1 MKSGGRPFRKV
12 GSFLGFLILPWAVL
26 SASDQTGGFVLVPEK
41 TQLPVWSGNLPVSG
55 GFSKGTAAISASNG
69 RLTIDRSITYNGLYA
84 KNGTETIHI
93 EWQVDPPP
101 AFLPLGQNLR
111 IACRGSATPP
121 GSWNDDSDSF
131 WVRAN
136 IYVQTP
142 GWQPVQR
149 ELINGVW
156 AGDPADMEAGMGL
169 IYGYRR
175 SSKMKF
181 IGSGSMYSEGTL
193 DPAFAYQPG
202 QELRVSFYFED
213 QPGSYIKWPDDVYRA
228 CPMHGNPLA
237 VYFYRYDA
245 RGAGGGGGTDAGSAK
260 PPADPKAKPPVK
272 GTPCDRFDEALA
284 KVRCLEW
291 HLQTLRQMRTEMESS
306 RIAMLG
312 TMYGSDAID
321 IAFMGAS
328 VWTNTVGRWMGSRA
342 VLQAAKQTA
351 LAKVLQAVIKAA
363 LKDSMKTFLDDAKNQ
378 NISIAQ
384 LLSTGADAG
393 GRKFL
398 SETMKNSLAAEG
410 TARMMGLGATAASTG
425 GQLPPALLKMVQSE
439 YVNPSIDAAFVA
451 IDMLKLLNAVPG
463 QIDMCNAMRDGIKR
477 FDQNVLSP
485 RELQLDLAK
494 QDLDVAKAA
503 CDQWRKDN
511 PERGIRR

>member
-1 MKSGGRPFRKV
+1 MKTGCGPFRRI
-12 GSFLGFLILPWAVL
+12 GSFLGLLILPLAVRP
-26 SASDQTGGFVLVPEK
+26 AAAQTGGFVLIPEK
-41 TQLPVWSGNLPVSG
+41 TDLPVWSGSLPVSG
-55 GFSKGTAAISASNG
+55 AFSKGTAAISASNG
-69 RLTIDRSITYNGLYA
+69 RLTVDRTITYFDIDA

-93 EWQVDPPP
+93 EWQVDSPP
-101 AFLPLGQNLR
+101 AFLPLGQTLR
-111 IACRGSATPP
+111 IVCRGSGTPP
-121 GSWNDDSDSF
+121 SSWNDRSDTF

-136 IYVQTP
+136 VYVQTP

-149 ELINGVW
+149 QLVNGVW
-156 AGDPADMEAGMGL
+156 AGDPADMKAGMGL
-169 IYGYRR
+169 ISDYQTNNNP
-175 SSKMKF
+175 KF
-181 IGSGSMYSEGTL
+181 IGSGSMYTEGTL

-213 QPGSYIKWPDDVYRA
+213 LPGSYIQWTDDVYRA

-237 VYFYRYDA
+237 VYYYRYDA
-245 RGAGGGGGTDAGSAK
+245 RGVGSGGTDAGSAK
-260 PPADPKAKPPVK
+260 PPADPKAKPPGK
-272 GTPCDRFDEALA
+272 ETPCDRFDEALA

-291 HLQTLRQMRTEMESS
+291 HLQTLRQMRTEMEDS
-306 RIAMLG
+306 RISMLG

-328 VWTNTVGRWMGSRA
+328 VWTNTVGRWFGSQA
-342 VLQAAKQTA
+342 VLQAARQKA
-351 LAKVLQAVIKAA
+351 LAKILQAVIKAA
-363 LKDSMKTFLDDAKNQ
+363 LKDSMKTFLDDAKAQ
-378 NISIAQ
+378 NIDIAK
-384 LLSTGADAG
+384 LLVTGADSG

-451 IDMLKLLNAVPG
+451 IDMIKLLNAVPG
-463 QIDMCNAMRDGIKR
+463 QFDMCNAMRDGIKH

-511 PERGIRR
+511 PEGGIRR